1 MAEVN
6 IRIRRFLM
14 TTDSV
19 NPLSLTLNVPS
30 LDDNFVV
37 TATRCNTLHHADTH
51 CNTLQHTLV
60 LDSRLT
66 TKCNQNAPSLEN
78 DSVVTATHCDT
89 LQHTATHYSTLQHTA
104 ALYN

>member
-19 NPLSLTLNVPS
+19 NPLSLTLGCCSGHIYNVPS
-30 LDDNFVV
+30 LDDDFVV
-37 TATRCNTLHHADTH
+37 TATRCNTLQHADTH
-51 CNTLQHTLV
+51 CIMLQHTLV

-66 TKCNQNAPSLEN
+66 TE
-78 DSVVTATHCDT
+78 
-89 LQHTATHYSTLQHTA
+89 
-104 ALYN
+104 